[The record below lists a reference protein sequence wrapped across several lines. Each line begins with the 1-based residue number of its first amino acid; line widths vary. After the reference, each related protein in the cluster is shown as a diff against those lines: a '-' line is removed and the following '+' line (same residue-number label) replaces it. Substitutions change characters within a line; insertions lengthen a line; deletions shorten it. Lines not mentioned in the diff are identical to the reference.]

1 MRLKQV
7 AFSVIDVKGNW
18 FQPLLSFSV
27 VVDSFVV
34 VMFEPVVLFVE
45 VVAFIGAVVFVV
57 VLVVVEDLVVDAF
70 VAVMLI
76 DTLL

>member
-1 MRLKQV
+1 M
-7 AFSVIDVKGNW
+7 IDEKGNW

-34 VMFEPVVLFVE
+34 VMFEPLVLLVE

-76 DTLL
+76 DTFL